1 MRDHED
7 NVVARSTAESQLA
20 DLLINHTGLQDREA
34 ALAAVREVL
43 GAFPAVEFES
53 AVRKVGRQDVYLRRL
68 VMTGSWEVAGREE
81 ARRPRGSGRPA
92 PPGGKARATQ
102 EKGGPAPPP

>member
-68 VMTGSWEVAGREE
+68 VMTGSWEVAGR
-81 ARRPRGSGRPA
+81 
-92 PPGGKARATQ
+92 Q
-102 EKGGPAPPP
+102 